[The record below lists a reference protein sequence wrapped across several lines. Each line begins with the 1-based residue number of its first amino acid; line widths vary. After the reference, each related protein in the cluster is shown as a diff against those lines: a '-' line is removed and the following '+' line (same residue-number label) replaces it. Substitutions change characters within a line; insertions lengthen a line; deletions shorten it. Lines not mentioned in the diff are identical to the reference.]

1 MEERNDETGNEMEQP
16 LSVANKT
23 EQEALIKRSMK
34 EKAPLYVYFLTAF
47 AAIGGFLFG
56 YDTGVVS
63 GAMILIKQ
71 EFHLSNFWQEL
82 IVSATIGTAI
92 IGALLGGFLNQWFG
106 RRPML
111 IVSATVFTIGA
122 VLMGVAQSRELLL
135 FGRLTVGF
143 GIGMFKHLLIT
154 VVKSGEMRLDRHY
167 GEGVWFII

>member
-1 MEERNDETGNEMEQP
+1 MEERNDETGDEMEQP

-111 IVSATVFTIGA
+111 IASATVFTIGA

-143 GIGMFKHLLIT
+143 GIGMLRHLLIT
-154 VVKSGEMRLDRHY
+154 VVKSGEMRLDGHY